1 MIAAFI
7 VGMVVGVG
15 GMGLLQMRNNRL
27 TKKYIQ
33 HLQSRSMKHPL
44 RIDDLSW
51 MDDQEFFDRH

>member
-1 MIAAFI
+1 MIAGFI
-7 VGMVVGVG
+7 VGIVVGVV

-33 HLQSRSMKHPL
+33 HLQSRSIKHPPGFG
-44 RIDDLSW
+44 DTGW